1 MYHDNTW
8 CIPSVHLNIMDRDL
22 HSIMK
27 RVLDACCGSRMFYFD
42 KENPEVLFADNRELQ
57 TTLCDGRSLL
67 IKPDVNMDFRNMP
80 YPDNTFKIVVFDPPH
95 LLHAGAR
102 SWLAQKYGILPK
114 EWKVYLKAGFQE
126 CMRVL
131 ETNGILVFKWNDD
144 QIQFSEVLK
153 VFKKKPLLGD
163 QRGKT
168 RWVIFLK

>member
-1 MYHDNTW
+1 
-8 CIPSVHLNIMDRDL
+8 MDRDL

-102 SWLAQKYGILPK
+102 SCLAQKYGILPK
-114 EWKVYLKAGFQE
+114 EWKAYLKAGFQE

-153 VFKKKPLLGD
+153 VFGKKPLLGD
-163 QRGKT
+163 KRGKT

>member
-1 MYHDNTW
+1 
-8 CIPSVHLNIMDRDL
+8 
-22 HSIMK
+22 
-27 RVLDACCGSRMFYFD
+27 MFYFD

-153 VFKKKPLLGD
+153 VFKKKAIARRPTRKNKMGYIFKIAKKATFRLSFLLW
-163 QRGKT
+163 K
-168 RWVIFLK
+168 IN

>member
-1 MYHDNTW
+1 MN
-8 CIPSVHLNIMDRDL
+8 RDL
-22 HSIMK
+22 LSIMK

-42 KENPEVLFADNRELQ
+42 KENQEVLFADNRELQ

-95 LLHAGAR
+95 LLHARAR

-114 EWKVYLKAGFQE
+114 EWKAYLKAGFQE

-144 QIQFSEVLK
+144 QIQFSEVLR
-153 VFKKKPLLGD
+153 VFGKKPLLGD